1 MRQGRVMIGD
11 ATFEQVDIAV
21 FEYQFM
27 VGLAVIGQQ
36 LGTRQIAE
44 QERGEKRI

>member
-1 MRQGRVMIGD
+1 MRQGGVMIGD
-11 ATFEQVDIAV
+11 ATFEEADIVV

-36 LGTRQIAE
+36 LGTRQVA
-44 QERGEKRI
+44 

>member
-1 MRQGRVMIGD
+1 MGMRQGRIMIGD
-11 ATFEQVDIAV
+11 STFEEADIAV

-36 LGTRQIAE
+36 LGARQVA
-44 QERGEKRI
+44 